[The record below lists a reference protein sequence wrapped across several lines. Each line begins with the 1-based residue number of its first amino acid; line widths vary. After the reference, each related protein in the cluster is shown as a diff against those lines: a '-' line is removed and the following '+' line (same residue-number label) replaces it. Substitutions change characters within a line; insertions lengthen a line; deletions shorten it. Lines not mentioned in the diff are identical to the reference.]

1 MWDID
6 ELVDIETMF
15 LEPRDRYDECI
26 VGTTYDNS
34 KLIYDA
40 DKIIHAL
47 MEQDGM
53 NDEEAKEY
61 FEYNILGAYVGEG
74 TPIYVINLKFETFDT
89 LRRSKNVN

>member
-1 MWDID
+1 MWNID

-26 VGTTYDNS
+26 VGMTYDGN
-34 KLIYDA
+34 KIIYDA

-53 NDEEAKEY
+53 NDEEAIEY

-74 TPIYVINLKFETFDT
+74 TPIYTHLIS
-89 LRRSKNVN
+89 RRR